1 MISERKILVGCLG
14 AEITDAHSHQRNL
27 AGIMYIKTKLK
38 RIRRSFQCRV
48 KILLCQKNAMLQVAR
63 LRYQN
68 CNFTIALKYI
78 QKNQR
83 AFLGQDLQK
92 KQAKRLD
99 LQGLKGGTTCALNSQ
114 NSGNDLH
121 DLFQGLSK
129 VTVHK

>member
-1 MISERKILVGCLG
+1 
-14 AEITDAHSHQRNL
+14 
-27 AGIMYIKTKLK
+27 MYIKTKLK

-78 QKNQR
+78 QKNWR

-92 KQAKRLD
+92 KTSKEI
-99 LQGLKGGTTCALNSQ
+99 GLTGTEGRYYLCL
-114 NSGNDLH
+114 
-121 DLFQGLSK
+121 K
-129 VTVHK
+129 